1 MKAEAVG
8 AAVTAFR
15 ALGESLTEVE
25 RAVEETHEDTNE
37 IKAGQKDIERRVTSV
52 STEMRAV
59 QSDLSALKTEVR
71 QGFTRIERIL
81 DRMEKRS
88 ILPSR

>member
-59 QSDLSALKTEVR
+59 QSDLAALKTEVR

-88 ILPSR
+88 ILPTR